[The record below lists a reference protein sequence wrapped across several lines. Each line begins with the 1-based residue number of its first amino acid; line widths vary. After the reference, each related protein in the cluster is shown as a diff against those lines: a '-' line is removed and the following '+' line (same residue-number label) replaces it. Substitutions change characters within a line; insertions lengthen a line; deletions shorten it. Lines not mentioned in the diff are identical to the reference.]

1 MAPEEESPADDTGD
15 DTGEWPASSDLGELV
30 IVTGMTGAGRS
41 TSAKELEDLG
51 YFVVDNLPPEL
62 VSEVV
67 HLVDEQKGRDQP
79 IAVVVDV
86 RGGTS
91 FHSLREQLA
100 QHLPTRR
107 TSLLFLEADD
117 DILVRRQEAARRP
130 HPLQGGGRLLEGI
143 HREREVMTQLRGDAD
158 VVVDTTELNVHQLKD
173 KVAQAFG
180 DPRATALKVTV
191 VSFGFKY
198 GVPVDA
204 DLLADMRFL
213 PNPFWVPELRDF
225 TGKDPAVVAYVTD
238 RTDAQTFLDR
248 YVPVIEAV
256 GEGYLREGKRF
267 MTVAIGCTGGKH
279 RSVAM
284 AEEIA
289 ARLRAAGV
297 DALATHRDLGR
308 E

>member
-1 MAPEEESPADDTGD
+1 MAAQLGPGVE
-15 DTGEWPASSDLGELV
+15 DTGEFPAVGSSSELGELV

-41 TSAKELEDLG
+41 TAAKELEDLG

-62 VSEVV
+62 VTEVV
-67 HLVDEQKGRDQP
+67 RLVDEQKGRDQP

-91 FHSLREQLA
+91 FHTLREQLA

-130 HPLQGGGRLLEGI
+130 HPLQAGGRLIEGI
-143 HREREVMTQLRGDAD
+143 DRERSVMSQLRGDAD
-158 VVVDTTELNVHQLKD
+158 VVIDTTPLNVHQLKD
-173 KVAQAFG
+173 KVASAFG
-180 DPRATALKVTV
+180 APDATGLKVTV

-225 TGKDPAVVAYVTD
+225 TGKDAGVVEYVVERD
-238 RTDAQTFLDR
+238 DAQQFLER
-248 YVPVIEAV
+248 YIPVLETV
-256 GEGYLREGKRF
+256 GSGYLREGKRF
-267 MTVAIGCTGGKH
+267 MTIAIGCTGGKH

-284 AEEIA
+284 SEEIA
-289 ARLRAAGV
+289 GRLRA
-297 DALATHRDLGR
+297 LGY
-308 E
+308 

>member
-1 MAPEEESPADDTGD
+1 MTEGSRKAEMSEQAPEDGR
-15 DTGEWPASSDLGELV
+15 GELV
-30 IVTGMTGAGRS
+30 VVTGMTGAGRS
-41 TSAKELEDLG
+41 TAAKELEDLG
-51 YFVVDNLPPEL
+51 FFVVDNLPPEL
-62 VSEVV
+62 VTEVV
-67 HLVDEQKGRDQP
+67 RLVDDKKGRAQP

-91 FHSLREQLA
+91 FETLREQLA

-107 TSLLFLEADD
+107 ASLLFLEADD

-130 HPLQGGGRLLEGI
+130 HPLQGGGRLLDGI
-143 HREREVMTQLRGDAD
+143 HRERHVMTQLRGDAD
-158 VVVDTTELNVHQLKD
+158 VVIDTTRLNVHQLTD
-173 KVAQAFG
+173 KVAAAFG
-180 DPRATALKVTV
+180 TPEAVALTVTV

-213 PNPFWVPELRDF
+213 PNPFWIPELRES
-225 TGKDPAVVAYVTD
+225 TGKDEAVASYVKERPA
-238 RTDAQTFLDR
+238 AQTFLER
-248 YVPVIEAV
+248 YLPVIETV

-284 AEEIA
+284 SEEIA
-289 ARLRAAGV
+289 ARLRALGISAE
-297 DALATHRDLGR
+297 ATHRDLGR